1 MAKFV
6 FTVEDGRNGGVTLSL
21 DKSEGPVTPFEKGTR
36 AAGMAKRLLAMAEM
50 EAAIRATPA
59 CSLLPPSPTL
69 H

>member
-6 FTVEDGRNGGVTLSL
+6 FTVEDRQGGVTLSL
-21 DKSEGPVTPFEKGTR
+21 DKSEGPVALLEKGTR

-50 EAAIRATPA
+50 EASISAIPA
-59 CSLLPPSPTL
+59 HKLLPPSPTL